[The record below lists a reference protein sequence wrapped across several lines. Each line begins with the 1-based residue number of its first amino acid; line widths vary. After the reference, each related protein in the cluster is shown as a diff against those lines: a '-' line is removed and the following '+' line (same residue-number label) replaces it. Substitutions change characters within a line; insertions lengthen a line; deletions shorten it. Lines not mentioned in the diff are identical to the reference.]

1 MHLLLCLD
9 ELDGRREERR
19 CEATAGASDED
30 LGERGLF
37 IVRPYLD
44 LQEKTVRRKEQ
55 SVKYRCGGLS
65 PEVGLYISSVL
76 FVQLVLTSG
85 FFCLACAER
94 TLDVP
99 GETRYP

>member
-19 CEATAGASDED
+19 CEATACTSDEN
-30 LGERGLF
+30 LGERWLF
-37 IVRPYLD
+37 VIRPYLD

-55 SVKYRCGGLS
+55 PVKYRCGGLS
-65 PEVGLYISSVL
+65 PEVGLYSSSAL
-76 FVQLVLTSG
+76 FVQLVLDI
-85 FFCLACAER
+85 FCLACAER

-99 GETRYP
+99 GETRCP